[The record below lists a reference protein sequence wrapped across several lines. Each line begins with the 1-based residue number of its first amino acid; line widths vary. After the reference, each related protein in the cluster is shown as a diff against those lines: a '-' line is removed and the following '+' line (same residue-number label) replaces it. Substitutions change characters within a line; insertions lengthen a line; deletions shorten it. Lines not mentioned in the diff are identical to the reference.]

1 MNRDGDPVSRDCDP
15 VNVAWVFPGVPL
27 WEALGL
33 VTRAEVIAEIDRHD
47 VEGGSAAFLAEVG
60 DKPEYIGSEVLDWLG
75 Y

>member
-1 MNRDGDPVSRDCDP
+1 MSLNGDPED
-15 VNVAWVFPGVPL
+15 VAWVFPGVPL

-47 VEGGSAAFLAEVG
+47 VEGGSAAFLAVG